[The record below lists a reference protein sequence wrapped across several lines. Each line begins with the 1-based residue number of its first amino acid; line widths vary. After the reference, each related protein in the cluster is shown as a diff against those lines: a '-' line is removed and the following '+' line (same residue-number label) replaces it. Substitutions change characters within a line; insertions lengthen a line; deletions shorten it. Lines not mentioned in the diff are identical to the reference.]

1 MQLLFEATGTPEA
14 FASALQKFN
23 HNPEIQSLL
32 VLAADGNLWQKN
44 TIDPLLLASRI
55 PVFGGIFP
63 QLNYA
68 NRPYE
73 RGTVLVGLTQPA
85 EIARVEGLSDAD
97 IDFDDRVEEC
107 TTHWSEPE
115 STSTM
120 LVFVDGLAQRISA
133 LIHGLYSNFGLEDNF
148 VGGGAG
154 SLSFTQKPCIITPQ
168 GLYQD
173 TAVLARLPVASSIGV
188 THGWQAISDSM
199 KVTQAERNV
208 IKTLDWQPAF
218 TVYKTLIEAHSGA
231 ELREDNFFDLAKS
244 YPLGMSKLGTEMV
257 VRDPLMVEQGQH
269 LVCVGEVPEGSF
281 VRLLNGTPQTLIA
294 AAAQARQIA
303 ASTPL
308 HNTQPAWLF
317 IDCISRVLF
326 LGELI
331 DQELQAVSQGQTV
344 FGAFTLGE
352 IANTGQDFLEFYNK
366 TSVLALLDM

>member
-1 MQLLFEATGTPEA
+1 MDLLFEATGTPEA

-23 HNPEIQSLL
+23 HNKEIKSLL
-32 VLAADGNLWQKN
+32 VLAGDANLWQKAA
-44 TIDPLLLASRI
+44 IDPLLLASRI

-63 QLNYA
+63 QLTYA

-85 EIARVEGLSDAD
+85 EIAWIEGLSDD
-97 IDFDDRVEEC
+97 TTDFDDRVEEC
-107 TTHWSEPE
+107 TAHWGNPE

-120 LVFVDGLAQRISA
+120 LVFVDGLARRISA
-133 LIHGLYSNFGLEDNF
+133 LIQGLYANFGLEDNF
-148 VGGGAG
+148 IGGGAG
-154 SLSFTQKPCIITPQ
+154 SLNFVPKPCIITPQ

-173 TAVLARLPVASSIGV
+173 TAVLARLPIASSIGV

-199 KVTQAERNV
+199 KVTEAERNV

-218 TVYKTLIEAHSGA
+218 TVYKTRVEAHSGMI
-231 ELREDNFFDLAKS
+231 LREDNFFDLAKS
-244 YPLGMSKLGTEMV
+244 YPLGMAKLDTEMV

-294 AAAQARQIA
+294 AAAQARHIA

-308 HNTQPAWLF
+308 NKAQPACLF

-331 DQELQAVSQGQTV
+331 DKELQAISQGEVV